1 MTTSVMEHKGGRRG
15 PENTRVF
22 ITTGEKAG
30 FLIDLAHSTS
40 GTLLMLGQLEY
51 FCLGDADWIGWDG
64 DRKTSTELAN
74 KIHRS
79 RMPLNLVH
87 DGS

>member
-1 MTTSVMEHKGGRRG
+1 MSTSVMEHKSGRQGLR
-15 PENTRVF
+15 NTRVF

-30 FLIDLAHSTS
+30 FLIDLACAGS

-51 FCLGDADWIGWDG
+51 FCLGNAGWIGWNG
-64 DRKTSTELAN
+64 DRKTPAELAN
-74 KIHRS
+74 RIHRS
-79 RMPLNLVH
+79 RESLNLVH